1 MRTDLRKAAKDALTA
16 AKDNPGSA
24 VIRLV
29 KKSKTDNTLQV
40 ALTRLGAQQVIRDFF
55 AAQRAAAFSFA
66 TGRVA
71 ASLDNPDVAERVAAR
86 IARQAFWDAYTLF
99 GMSPLRTATKQQLL
113 DSANARETQANSELR
128 LAKFERAI
136 ASKLTSP
143 QDVVESKLTL
153 AAVERLA
160 TRYRTAKQ

>member
-1 MRTDLRKAAKDALTA
+1 M
-16 AKDNPGSA
+16 
-24 VIRLV
+24 
-29 KKSKTDNTLQV
+29 
-40 ALTRLGAQQVIRDFF
+40 IRDFF

-86 IARQAFWDAYTLF
+86 IARQAFWDAYALF

-153 AAVERLA
+153 AVVERLA
-160 TRYRTAKQ
+160 TRYKTAKQ

>member
-16 AKDNPGSA
+16 AKDNPATAVTKLIKQASA
-24 VIRLV
+24 N
-29 KKSKTDNTLQV
+29 KNLQA

-71 ASLDNPDVAERVAAR
+71 ANLSNPEVAERVSAR
-86 IARQAFWDAYTLF
+86 MARQAFWDAYTLF

-128 LAKFERAI
+128 LARFERAI

-153 AAVERLA
+153 ATVERLA
-160 TRYRTAKQ
+160 TKYRTTK

>member
-16 AKDNPGSA
+16 AKDNPATA
-24 VIRLV
+24 VSKLV
-29 KKSKTDNTLQV
+29 KKSSVDSNLQT

-55 AAQRAAAFSFA
+55 AAQRVAAFSFA
-66 TGRVA
+66 VGRVA

-128 LAKFERAI
+128 LARFERAI
-136 ASKLTSP
+136 ASKLASAH
-143 QDVVESKLTL
+143 DVVESKLTL
-153 AAVERLA
+153 TVVERLA
-160 TRYRTAKQ
+160 TKYRAAK

>member
-16 AKDNPGSA
+16 AKDNPATA
-24 VIRLV
+24 VSKLV
-29 KKSKTDNTLQV
+29 KKASVDSNLQT

-55 AAQRAAAFSFA
+55 AAQRVAAFSFA

-71 ASLDNPDVAERVAAR
+71 ANLDNPDVAERVAAR

-128 LAKFERAI
+128 LARFERAI
-136 ASKLTSP
+136 ASKLSSA

-160 TRYRTAKQ
+160 AKYRTEK